1 MTPEVQWESTEL
13 NIYQSEREVEK
24 KKNQSVT
31 WGDSLQNK
39 HYAKHFQKN
48 KTEILKDTLNSL
60 FRKRKKCF
68 GAEN

>member
-1 MTPEVQWESTEL
+1 MRKHKIKHLPKWKGSG
-13 NIYQSEREVEK
+13 
-24 KKNQSVT
+24 KKNQNVT

-39 HYAKHFQKN
+39 PYAKHFQKN

-60 FRKRKKCF
+60 FRKRKKYF